1 MECIQLFLTENRKC
15 EVFRADAGT
24 FSHRAEGKQGSDVV
38 RAGMNRGDEVVCR
51 EDIPPDASE
60 RGVRAAVE
68 ALRILIR
75 EDGAQA

>member
-51 EDIPPDASE
+51 EDIPPDASDQIMFT
-60 RGVRAAVE
+60 V
-68 ALRILIR
+68 
-75 EDGAQA
+75 